1 MGSLRCRLP
10 ARILLSTLLAALALT
25 VAAVTAEAAG
35 SGLTLA
41 VHVGYQDVVKPGEW
55 TPVTI
60 DARNTGADVDGVL
73 EIQESLNAQP
83 GVSGFTFYQ
92 QPISLPGGASK
103 RVRTYLV
110 EDTTGATVT
119 ARIVANGRT
128 LISQDSVSSST
139 TSTLIGVLSDQ
150 ASALDDF
157 AAVHPGGLAARVV
170 HLHSDDIADSA
181 IALRAFDIVVIDDFA
196 TDGLTARQRAAIAD
210 FVEAGGNLLLGTGT
224 SWHKTLAGLP
234 AAIIPLEPR
243 ATLNVHAARAVGGH
257 NIEVAIGEA
266 VSGRDWLTYGSLP
279 LIADRWVRP
288 GTVALLSLTWTH
300 A

>member
-35 SGLTLA
+35 SGLSLA

-55 TPVTI
+55 TPVTV
-60 DARNTGADVDGVL
+60 DVRNTGADVDGVL

-128 LISQDSVSSST
+128 LISQDSVTSST
-139 TSTLIGVLSDQ
+139 TSTLIGVL
-150 ASALDDF
+150 
-157 AAVHPGGLAARVV
+157 
-170 HLHSDDIADSA
+170 
-181 IALRAFDIVVIDDFA
+181 
-196 TDGLTARQRAAIAD
+196 
-210 FVEAGGNLLLGTGT
+210 
-224 SWHKTLAGLP
+224 
-234 AAIIPLEPR
+234 
-243 ATLNVHAARAVGGH
+243 
-257 NIEVAIGEA
+257 
-266 VSGRDWLTYGSLP
+266 
-279 LIADRWVRP
+279 
-288 GTVALLSLTWTH
+288 
-300 A
+300 